1 MALTLPALLTP
12 LRPVLPMEHAMLAP
26 PRWQRA
32 YEHEEDEA
40 AAAAR
45 ASNSALSSTHQSS

>member
-1 MALTLPALLTP
+1 MALTVPALLTP
-12 LRPVLPMEHAMLAP
+12 LRPVLPMEHAMLVP